1 MSVIGAQC
9 PAGIFPDYGF
19 DPTNPDVD
27 SKQFAVEFLGV
38 VSPTT
43 TTTGELDYVAAVDFD
58 GNIVG
63 CGPVGGDGTSAFGN
77 MQVYFNC
84 GDAIPQAVNC
94 DLATC
99 ATCESFQIYY
109 YDTSEDLYYAV
120 LDANDAPLSFPFI
133 DSNTDDIIDGFGGTD
148 VAAGNTDTTV
158 NVTINDMV
166 FEDLFALLPIDLTL
180 FTARQ
185 SDKFVALNWTTASE
199 DGNASFSVERSAD
212 GVEFISLG
220 EVSGAGTSRQAI
232 DYTFNDEAPLRGQNY
247 YRLRQNDFSGSYS
260 YSDVV
265 VVSFEGGNQIG
276 LEVSPNPATD
286 HVRVQLTGEWL
297 ETARVM
303 LTDLNGKMIADLKYV
318 TTSSFDVELSHL
330 PAGIYQLQVTDGN
343 NRLTQRVIVR

>member
-1 MSVIGAQC
+1 MKNFILLLLISLASGQFLFAQSP
-9 PAGIFPDYGF
+9 PAGFTPAPTAAMNTLSVAFKVFNLDPPD
-19 DPTNPDVD
+19 
-27 SKQFAVEFLGV
+27 GV
-38 VSPTT
+38 TT
-43 TTTGELDYVAAVDFD
+43 DFVAAVDADDANVLLGVDRAAAD
-58 GNIVG
+58 GA
-63 CGPVGGDGTSAFGN
+63 GGISA
-77 MQVYFNC
+77 YLE
-84 GDAIPQAVNC
+84 VNPPTG
-94 DLATC
+94 ASN
-99 ATCESFQIYY
+99 SFHLVY
-109 YDTSEDLYYAV
+109 YDVTTGLYHV
-120 LDANDAPLSFPFI
+120 LQDANNVPLTIVWQAGDSPTFVDGYEISNMGVFPGAGI
-133 DSNTDDIIDGFGGTD
+133 PLVPGETTMESIIG
-148 VAAGNTDTTV
+148 
-158 NVTINDMV
+158 I
-166 FEDLFALLPIDLTL
+166 LPIDLTL